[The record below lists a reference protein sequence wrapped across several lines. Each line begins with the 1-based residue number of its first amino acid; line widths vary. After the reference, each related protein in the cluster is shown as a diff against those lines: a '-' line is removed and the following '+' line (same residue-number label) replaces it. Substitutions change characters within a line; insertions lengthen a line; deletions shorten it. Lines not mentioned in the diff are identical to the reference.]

1 MWTAEAVL
9 ACALTLLGRSVSS
22 FPPIEFVTT
31 IPADVSPGAEA
42 YVRVNDRRIFLVTA
56 SRHFRELQLARSR
69 CGNIMS
75 ARKLASVLI
84 HEEAHLKQGA
94 GESEA
99 YAAQLTTLTALGAG
113 IGSPPY
119 QEVVRAM
126 RQTLARPRR
135 KPERVMVIGPE
146 P

>member
-31 IPADVSPGAEA
+31 APADVSPGAEA
-42 YVRVNDRRIFLVTA
+42 YVRVNDTRIFLVTS
-56 SRHFRELQLARSR
+56 SRHFRGLQLARNR
-69 CGNIMS
+69 CGDVMS
-75 ARKLASVLI
+75 ARKLASVLV

-94 GESEA
+94 DESQA
-99 YAAQLTTLTALGAG
+99 YAAQLTMLTALGAG

-126 RQTLARPRR
+126 RRTLAQPRR
-135 KPERVMVIGPE
+135 KPERMIVVGPE